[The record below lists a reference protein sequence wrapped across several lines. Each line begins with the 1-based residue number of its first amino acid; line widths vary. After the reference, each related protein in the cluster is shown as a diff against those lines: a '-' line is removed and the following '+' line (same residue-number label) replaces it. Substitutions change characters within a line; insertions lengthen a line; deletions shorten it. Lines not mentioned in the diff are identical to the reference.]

1 MASGLE
7 RAWRRAAALAPEH
20 ALALPF
26 TGETVAVVGTG
37 VAAGIARA
45 YAALRDDAAQGWT
58 DAAAPDELPMRAYDR
73 TVLLSRTGSE
83 PALVELVERLRSE
96 AILAIAIGAPA
107 GSPLDRLAGVTVP
120 IAVDAAVDGVG
131 PDGAYALTASVVL
144 RQHLLG
150 RIELREAVRA
160 ARAAL
165 PDVSALRRWVFVGR
179 RWSLGLADAAARGF
193 RASAVEAVA
202 GTPSELAF
210 GELGP
215 LDERTLVWPLEA
227 AEVDVGDAAL
237 RRATSEPFAELV
249 LALRVAGSLG

>member
-7 RAWRRAAALAPEH
+7 RAWRRAATLAPEH

-83 PALVELVERLRSE
+83 QSLVELVERLRSE

-120 IAVDAAVDGVG
+120 IAVDAVDGVG
-131 PDGAYALTASVVL
+131 PDGAYALTTSVVL

-150 RIELREAVRA
+150 RIELREAARA

-165 PDVSALRRWVFVGR
+165 PDVSGMRRWVFVGR

-202 GTPSELAF
+202 GTPSELAS

-215 LDERTLVWPLEA
+215 LDERTLVWPLEPT
-227 AEVDVGDAAL
+227 EVDVGDAAL